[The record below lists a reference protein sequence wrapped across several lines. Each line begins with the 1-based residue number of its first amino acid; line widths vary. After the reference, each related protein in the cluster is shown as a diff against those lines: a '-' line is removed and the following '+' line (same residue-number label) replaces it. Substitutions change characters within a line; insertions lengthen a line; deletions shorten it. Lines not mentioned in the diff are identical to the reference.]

1 MPKRFRLT
9 RRFPVSMTEDGYR
22 RLRRFATEAGL
33 DEGEALLVPVRELR
47 QRDRQRELRT
57 PAATLQFG
65 PGGSQEMNRPTRRD
79 RPATRAQAGAKQA
92 GPGLHLG
99 RGLAL
104 QLSARSLDR
113 GSGLTRGY
121 PNTGA
126 GFILANKLIDRCR
139 HRAPGAAMR
148 TGRDLAPPGGKAHV
162 TLARE
167 ITGCLKEDP

>member
-1 MPKRFRLT
+1 MTPST
-9 RRFPVSMTEDGYR
+9 RPDPA
-22 RLRRFATEAGL
+22 LRGEFIRQDEA
-33 DEGEALLVPVRELR
+33 RW
-47 QRDRQRELRT
+47 
-57 PAATLQFG
+57 
-65 PGGSQEMNRPTRRD
+65 PGVTPTRRD
-79 RPATRAQAGAKQA
+79 RPTTRAQAGAKQA

-167 ITGCLKEDP
+167 ISGCLKEDP